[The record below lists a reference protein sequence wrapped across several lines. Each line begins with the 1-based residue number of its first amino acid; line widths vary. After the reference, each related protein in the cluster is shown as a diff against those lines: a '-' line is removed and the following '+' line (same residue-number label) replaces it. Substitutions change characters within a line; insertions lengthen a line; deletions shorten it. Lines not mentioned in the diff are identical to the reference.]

1 MSSTA
6 SRPASAVSGRQAR
19 WQPHNDSRR
28 ERIVLAAIELIEQSP
43 AGVEVPIVQIAE
55 HAGLAKSVVY
65 RQFAGRDELDRRIR
79 SDVAERFVGDIEDAL
94 DIADGSIHN
103 ILVRTIGAVVSWIE
117 DHPRLRDFLRT
128 GPSETDPDVDAMSA
142 LIATIA
148 GSTRALV
155 SGLAGAVGVTD
166 DASADTMTFAIVSM
180 TEATVTRWSNDP
192 APALTKDQLIE
203 ELASYAWHVVDGVAR
218 RHGLTL
224 DPDQQFTEVLTHLI
238 AGDRPDSGG

>member
-1 MSSTA
+1 MSSAT

-28 ERIVLAAIELIEQSP
+28 ERIVLSGIELIEQAP

-79 SDVAERFVGDIEDAL
+79 REIADRFVTEIEDAL
-94 DIADGSIHN
+94 DIGDGSIHE
-103 ILVRTIGAVVSWIE
+103 ILVRTVGAVVTWVQV
-117 DHPRLRDFLRT
+117 HPRLHDFLRT
-128 GPSETDPDVDAMSA
+128 GPSEAGTDVDAMSA

-148 GSTRALV
+148 ASTRALV
-155 SGLAGAVGVTD
+155 TGLAGVVGVAD
-166 DASADTMTFAIVSM
+166 DGSADAMTFAIVSM
-180 TEATVTRWSNDP
+180 TEATVTRWANDP
-192 APALTKDQLIE
+192 DPVLTRDQLIE
-203 ELASYAWHVVDGVAR
+203 EVSSYAWHVVDGVAR

-224 DPDQQFTEVLTHLI
+224 DPEQPLTTVITQL
-238 AGDRPDSGG
+238 ATG